1 MNARVCK
8 CGIQNY
14 FSHLHF
20 YYLLEF
26 AAGILTRSN
35 PS

>member
-26 AAGILTRSN
+26 ALDIRTYSN
-35 PS
+35 LS